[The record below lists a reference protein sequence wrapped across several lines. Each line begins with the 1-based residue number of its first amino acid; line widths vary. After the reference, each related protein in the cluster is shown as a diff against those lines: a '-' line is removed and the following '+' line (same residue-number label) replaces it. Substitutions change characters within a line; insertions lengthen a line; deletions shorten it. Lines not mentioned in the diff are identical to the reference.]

1 MLEKNFG
8 KHRESKIKS
17 PKSVSTYTN
26 NLGQRVSVK
35 RRGQKRYFVYIQE
48 RFSDIYCF
56 LSYSIGVPIM
66 KDNFLIE
73 ECVFVDKNLENVRE
87 FLVSISKQKNKSI
100 TFSLN
105 SIKIN

>member
-1 MLEKNFG
+1 MLEKEFG

-17 PKSVSTYTN
+17 PKALSTYTN
-26 NLGQRVSVK
+26 SAGQRISIK
-35 RRGQKRYFVYIQE
+35 RRGQNRYFVYIQY

-56 LSYSIGVPIM
+56 LVRSIGVPIM
-66 KDNFLIE
+66 RDNFNVK
-73 ECVFVDKNLENVRE
+73 ECVFVDKNLKKVRQ
-87 FLVSISKQKNKSI
+87 FLINLSKEKNKSI

>member
-1 MLEKNFG
+1 MLKKEFG

-17 PKSVSTYTN
+17 PKALPTYTSN
-26 NLGQRVSVK
+26 SGQRVSVR
-35 RRGQKRYFVYIQE
+35 RRGHKRYFCYIQY

-56 LSYSIGVPIM
+56 LSYSSGVPIL
-66 KDNFLIE
+66 KDNFGVE
-73 ECVFVDKNLENVRE
+73 DCVFVHKNLEDVKN
-87 FLVSISKQKNKSI
+87 FLITLSKEKNKSI